1 MTAAAVGRVHLE
13 PGDEYRR
20 VVPAPEQ
27 FLVRH
32 ILQGAAPAPPQQQV
46 DGLLPDADIAFMG
59 GPPGVGKTLVAAAI
73 AFGVTLG
80 VPVFGS
86 CQVRRQCPTLLV
98 NGEDGEAVM
107 RMILDAFTAGA
118 DLGTSER
125 ILLGAQLAMVADD
138 ELVNLATNVG
148 RLAETVR
155 ATGAGL
161 LIIDPLI
168 NALPSGD
175 EWNNDRAGSI
185 CDEVRRRICRP
196 FSCTVLVTHH
206 HRKRGRDQD
215 SDAASLEDLR
225 GASAW
230 GAAARVVYAVS
241 KTDETIRLTCTKANR
256 GKPAAMCHDLTLA
269 IESDADNPAAWTSC
283 TLLEEDTEGTAA
295 LSATMRALTANERRA
310 LRALNDAED
319 GEQLAYGAWARR
331 CDVPERSFDRCRAA
345 LVKAG
350 YAVSVATGS
359 RARNGSPVHVYS
371 ITTEGR
377 NALLPGGA
385 RVAE

>member
-1 MTAAAVGRVHLE
+1 MSAAGTARVHLE

-20 VVPAPEQ
+20 VPAPEP
-27 FLVRH
+27 FRVH
-32 ILQGAAPAPPQQQV
+32 NILEGEAPAPPMLQV
-46 DGLLPDADIAFMG
+46 SGLLPDADIAFMG
-59 GPPGVGKTLVAAAI
+59 GAPGVGKTLVAAAI
-73 AFGVTLG
+73 AFGVTLNL
-80 VPVFGS
+80 PVFGS
-86 CQVRRQCPTLLV
+86 CEVRRQCPTLLV
-98 NGEDGEAVM
+98 CGEDGEAVM
-107 RMILDAFTAGA
+107 RMIFDAFAAGA
-118 DLGTSER
+118 DLDASQR
-125 ILLGAQLAMVADD
+125 ILLRKQLVMIADD
-138 ELVNLATNVG
+138 ELVNLATGVG

-161 LIIDPLI
+161 LVIDPLI

-175 EWNNDRAGSI
+175 EWSNDRAGTV
-185 CDEVRRRICRP
+185 CDDIRRRICRP
-196 FSCTVLVTHH
+196 FNCTTLVSHH

-241 KTDETIRLTCTKANR
+241 KTDDTIRLTCTKANR

-269 IESDADNPAAWTSC
+269 IESDADNPAAWTRC
-283 TLLEEDTEGTAA
+283 TLLEEDGAAATA

-345 LVKAG
+345 LVQAG
-350 YAVSVATGS
+350 YAVSVPTGN

-371 ITTEGR
+371 ITIEGR

-385 RVAE
+385 RAAE